1 LDVTDLY
8 LLDKSAL
15 ARVARE
21 ASVRAALENLD
32 DIGVLATTAVV
43 DLEIGYSARN
53 VDGFDSICADRTA
66 LYQELP
72 LTRAVTDRARQVQR
86 ELVRLGQHRG
96 PGVSDLLIAAT
107 AELHNAIVVHYDR
120 DFDTVAAITA
130 QPVEWIVPA
139 GSVP

>member
-1 LDVTDLY
+1 VTDLY

-15 ARVARE
+15 ARV
-21 ASVRAALENLD
+21 VRQATVQAALERLD
-32 DIGVLATTAVV
+32 DIGVLATSAVV
-43 DLEIGYSARN
+43 DLEVGYSARN
-53 VDGFDSICADRTA
+53 LAEFDSIAADRAA

-72 LTRAVTDRARQVQR
+72 LTRAVTDRARAVQR

-107 AELHNAIVVHYDR
+107 AEIYSAVVVHYDR
-120 DFDTVAAITA
+120 DFDAIAAVTG

>member
-1 LDVTDLY
+1 MTTLY

-15 ARVARE
+15 ARVALQPT
-21 ASVRAALENLD
+21 VQAALERLD
-32 DIGVLATTAVV
+32 DLGVLATSAII

-53 VDGFDSICADRTA
+53 LAEFDSVATDRAA

-72 LTRAVTDRARQVQR
+72 ISRAVTDRARDVQR

-96 PGVSDLLIAAT
+96 PGVSALLIAAT
-107 AELHNAIVVHYDR
+107 AEIHSAVVVHYDR
-120 DFDTVAAITA
+120 DFDTIAAITG

>member
-1 LDVTDLY
+1 MTDLY

-15 ARVARE
+15 ARVACQPT
-21 ASVRAALENLD
+21 VRTALERLD
-32 DIGVLATTAVV
+32 DVGVLATTAVI

-53 VDGFDSICADRTA
+53 LTEFDSVTADRAA

-86 ELVRLGQHRG
+86 ELVRSGHHRG

-107 AELHNAIVVHYDR
+107 AEVFGAIVIHYDR
-120 DFDTVAAITA
+120 DFDLIAAITA
-130 QPVEWIVPA
+130 QPVKWIVPS

>member
-1 LDVTDLY
+1 MTELY

-21 ASVRAALENLD
+21 ASVRTALERLD
-32 DIGVLATTAVV
+32 EIGVLATTAVI

-53 VDGFDSICADRTA
+53 LAEFDSIAADRAA
-66 LYQELP
+66 LCQELP

-96 PGVSDLLIAAT
+96 PGVPDLLIAAT

-120 DFDTVAAITA
+120 DFDTIAAITS

>member
-1 LDVTDLY
+1 MTDLY

-21 ASVRAALENLD
+21 ASVRAALERLD
-32 DIGVLATTAVV
+32 DTGVLATCAVI

-53 VDGFDSICADRTA
+53 LNDFESVAADRAA

-72 LTRAVTDRARQVQR
+72 LTHAVTDRARRVQR
-86 ELVRLGQHRG
+86 DLVRLGQHRG
-96 PGVSDLLIAAT
+96 PGVPDLLIAAT
-107 AELHNAIVVHYDR
+107 AELYNAVVVHYDR
-120 DFDTVAAITA
+120 DFDTIAAITS

>member
-1 LDVTDLY
+1 MTNLY

-15 ARVARE
+15 ARVTRQA
-21 ASVRAALENLD
+21 AVQAALERLD
-32 DIGVLATTAVV
+32 DVGVLATTAVI

-53 VDGFDSICADRTA
+53 LAEFDSVATDRAA

-72 LTRAVTDRARQVQR
+72 ISRAVTDRARHVQR

-96 PGVSDLLIAAT
+96 PGVSDLLISAT
-107 AELHNAIVVHYDR
+107 AEIHGAVVVHYGR
-120 DFDTVAAITA
+120 DFDTIAAITG

>member
-1 LDVTDLY
+1 VTDVY

-15 ARVARE
+15 ARVARQPT
-21 ASVRAALENLD
+21 VRAVLERLD
-32 DIGVLATTAVV
+32 EVGVLATTAVV

-53 VDGFDSICADRTA
+53 LAEFDSVASDRAA

-72 LTRAVTDRARQVQR
+72 LTRTVTDRARQVQR
-86 ELVRLGQHRG
+86 ELVRSGRHRG

-107 AELHNAIVVHYDR
+107 AEIYGAIVVHYYQ
-120 DFDTVAAITA
+120 DFDMIAAVTA
-130 QPVEWIVPA
+130 QPVQWIVPP

>member
-21 ASVRAALENLD
+21 ASVRAALERLD
-32 DIGVLATTAVV
+32 EAGVLATTAVV

-53 VDGFDSICADRTA
+53 LAEFDSVAADRAA
-66 LYQELP
+66 LYRELP
-72 LTRAVTDRARQVQR
+72 LNRAVTDRARQVQR
-86 ELVRLGQHRG
+86 ELARVGRHRG
-96 PGVSDLLIAAT
+96 PGISDLLIAAT
-107 AELHNAIVVHYDR
+107 AELYNAVVVHYDR
-120 DFDTVAAITA
+120 DFETIAAITS
-130 QPVEWIVPA
+130 QRVEWIVPA

>member
-1 LDVTDLY
+1 MTTLY
-8 LLDKSAL
+8 LPDKSAL
-15 ARVARE
+15 ARVARQPT
-21 ASVRAALENLD
+21 VQAALERLD
-32 DIGVLATTAVV
+32 DLGVLATTAII

-53 VDGFDSICADRTA
+53 LAEFDSVAVDRAA

-72 LTRAVTDRARQVQR
+72 MTRAVTDRARSVQR

-107 AELHNAIVVHYDR
+107 AEVYGAVVVHYDR
-120 DFDTVAAITA
+120 DFDTIAAVTG

>member
-1 LDVTDLY
+1 VTDLY

-21 ASVRAALENLD
+21 ASVQAALERLD
-32 DIGVLATTAVV
+32 DIGALATTAIV
-43 DLEIGYSARN
+43 DLEIGYSARSLN
-53 VDGFDSICADRTA
+53 EFESVAADRAA
-66 LYQELP
+66 LYRELP
-72 LTRAVTDRARQVQR
+72 LTPAVTDRARQVQR
-86 ELVRLGQHRG
+86 ELVRIGQHRG

-107 AELHNAIVVHYDR
+107 AELHNAVVVHYDR
-120 DFDTVAAITA
+120 DFDTIAGITS

>member
-1 LDVTDLY
+1 VTDLY

-21 ASVRAALENLD
+21 PSVQAALERLD
-32 DIGVLATTAVV
+32 DVGVLATTAVV

-53 VDGFDSICADRTA
+53 LDEFDAVAADRAA

-72 LTRAVTDRARQVQR
+72 LTRAVTDRARHVQR
-86 ELVRLGQHRG
+86 ELVRTGQHRG

-107 AELHNAIVVHYDR
+107 AEIYSAIVVHYDR
-120 DFDTVAAITA
+120 DFDTIAGITA